1 MSRFCSHC
9 GSPMNDTDKFCIA
22 CGTKAANPVP
32 SPTAQPAATPNVQP
46 AAPNVQTP
54 PPVYSQ
60 PSTPNVQT
68 PPPAYSQPATPNAQT
83 PPPAYNQPSG
93 QVGTVNPD
101 GKVIVDARQGTPF
114 VRREYE
120 GDLIINKEAKGY
132 IDSFCKWVKFI
143 AIFGLVMLT
152 LYSISMLVST
162 ITVSKY
168 LKSASPAYIIG
179 LVISILVIVIG
190 YVILIRTLKMQGN
203 FRDALQRGNEK
214 SVTEAFFNLKFLA
227 KTSGI
232 MTIVS
237 IALFVIALII
247 GASARM
253 F

>member
-54 PPVYSQ
+54 PPAYSQ
-60 PSTPNVQT
+60 PATPNVQT
-68 PPPAYSQPATPNAQT
+68 PPPAYSQP
-83 PPPAYNQPSG
+83 SS
-93 QVGTVNPD
+93 QVGTVTPD

-203 FRDALQRGNEK
+203 FRDALQTGNEK